1 MQGRV
6 AVPRSGVGR
15 LAPCM
20 AEIPIHKLLEAARDG
35 ARHAF
40 LTKPG
45 GVRYGAA
52 VYTSSGRIHRSGQ
65 YSSFNH
71 STNIHAEMGALA
83 IAAAAGDPDVR
94 ALLLV
99 SSAATAEPA
108 RPCGVCRQVI
118 AEHAKRIGR
127 PIAVLMASWDGRRV
141 ERMSSDELLPAAWE
155 GGSPPREQ
163 PWIEPDPAGGETI
176 EVGDYL
182 ELRPGVVGRV
192 NCVDWM
198 RLGAFVEPKFVG
210 TQALASPHSDWD
222 EYQRQ
227 LHDHGL
233 GRVMPWGDRAVFVD
247 AEACPRIPRLP
258 ITAVGVT
265 RVRPLVDLLE
275 GQRMFVSGSH
285 ALGMNRPNSSLRL
298 VLQSDLHDEV
308 RRRLGTALLEARWI
322 RPASGSSTWDRL
334 ARSGCAPA
342 ELVRQRRFVHRFEL
356 RDGERW
362 TDVSLGW
369 TMPWGPNMD
378 KEYLGAGASRI
389 ELRGTVDQVHTR
401 ASPAQWVL
409 LTKDNHLAV
418 ETWHDDATMLEVGD
432 RVTVSGWKRA
442 GAGRLFQFS
451 AGRDF
456 IRFEGLAAT

>member
-1 MQGRV
+1 M
-6 AVPRSGVGR
+6 AV
-15 LAPCM
+15 
-20 AEIPIHKLLEAARDG
+20 IPIGELLHAAREG

-52 VYTSSGRIHRSGQ
+52 VWTSSGGIHRCGQ

-99 SSAATAEPA
+99 STAAISGPA

-118 AEHAKRIGR
+118 AEHATRIGR
-127 PIAVLMASWDGRRV
+127 PIVVLMASWDGKLI
-141 ERMSSDELLPAAWE
+141 ERMTSDELLPAAWE
-155 GGSPPREQ
+155 GGSQPREQ
-163 PWIEPDPAGGETI
+163 PWIEPDPAGDDTI

-210 TQALASPHSDWD
+210 AQALASPHSQWD

-233 GRVMPWGDRAVFVD
+233 GRVMSWGDRAVLVD
-247 AEACPRIPRLP
+247 RRSCRRIPRLP
-258 ITAVGVT
+258 ISAIGVT

-285 ALGMNRPNSSLRL
+285 ALGMHGPRSSLRL
-298 VLQSDLHDEV
+298 ILESDLSDEV
-308 RRRLGTALLEARWI
+308 RRLLSMALLESRWI
-322 RPASGSSTWDRL
+322 RPSSGSSTWDRL
-334 ARSGCAPA
+334 ARTGCAPA
-342 ELVRQRRFVHRFEL
+342 ELVRRGRLVNRFEL
-356 RDGERW
+356 WDGDRW
-362 TDVSLGW
+362 TQVALAW
-369 TMPWGPNMD
+369 AMPLEPHMHR
-378 KEYLGAGASRI
+378 EYLREGASRI
-389 ELRGTVDQVHTR
+389 EVRGTVGEVHRR
-401 ASPAQWVL
+401 ASLAHWTL
-409 LTKDNHLAV
+409 LTRDNRWRVL
-418 ETWHDDATMLEVGD
+418 TWHDDATMLEVGD
-432 RVTVSGWKRA
+432 EVTLSCWTSGA
-442 GAGRLFQFS
+442 AHPLYQFS

-456 IRFEGLAAT
+456 IRFERLAAT

>member
-1 MQGRV
+1 M
-6 AVPRSGVGR
+6 S
-15 LAPCM
+15 
-20 AEIPIHKLLEAARDG
+20 EIPIGELLQAAREG

-52 VYTSSGRIHRSGQ
+52 VWTSSGSVHRCGQ

-99 SSAATAEPA
+99 STAAISGPA

-127 PIAVLMASWDGRRV
+127 QIVVLMASWDGKLV
-141 ERMSSDELLPAAWE
+141 ERMTSDELLPAAWE

-163 PWIEPDPAGGETI
+163 PWMEPDPAGGRI

-192 NCVDWM
+192 ICVDWM

-210 TQALASPHSDWD
+210 AQALASPHAEWD

-227 LHDHGL
+227 LHTHGL
-233 GRVMPWGDRAVFVD
+233 GRVMSWGDRAVFAD
-247 AEACPRIPRLP
+247 AKSCRRIPRLP
-258 ITAVGVT
+258 ISAIGVT

-285 ALGMNRPNSSLRL
+285 ALGVNGSNSSLRL
-298 VLQSDLHDEV
+298 VLESDLGDDV
-308 RRRLGTALLEARWI
+308 RRRLGTAMLEARWI
-322 RPASGSSTWDRL
+322 RPPSSSSSWARL
-334 ARSGCAPA
+334 DSCGCPPA
-342 ELVRQRRFVHRFEL
+342 ELVRQGRLVSRFEL
-356 RDGERW
+356 WDGDRW
-362 TDVSLGW
+362 TQVVLAW
-369 TMPWGPNMD
+369 TMPLEPHMHR
-378 KEYLGAGASRI
+378 EYLREGASRI
-389 ELRGTVDQVHTR
+389 EVRGTVGEVRRR
-401 ASPAQWVL
+401 ASPAQWIL
-409 LTKDNHLAV
+409 LTEDNRWRV
-418 ETWHDDATMLEVGD
+418 MTWHDDATMLEVGD
-432 RVTVSGWKRA
+432 EVTLSCWTTGSA
-442 GAGRLFQFS
+442 HPLYQFS

-456 IRFEGLAAT
+456 IRFERLAAT